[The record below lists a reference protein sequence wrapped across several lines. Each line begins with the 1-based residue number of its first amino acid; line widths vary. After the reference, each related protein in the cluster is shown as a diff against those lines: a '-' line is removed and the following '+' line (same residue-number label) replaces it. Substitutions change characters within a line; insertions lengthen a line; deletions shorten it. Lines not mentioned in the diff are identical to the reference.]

1 MAVFTCSSCQYEM
14 PTADSHI
21 GRNAKCPK
29 CDNHGR
35 ITPDPPEK
43 REANPPKTPIA
54 ASKVNIRT
62 TPESQN
68 SLRRTSNANR
78 SQIDQHLP
86 VWAALIIAMAFG
98 VLGLLTTGG
107 AVLFVFSLSSATGA
121 PQEAAAGAI
130 FSALFIAGY
139 IITRSIEKVVRS
151 IARR

>member
-29 CDNHGR
+29 CDKHGR

-43 REANPPKTPIA
+43 REANPPKTPIPE
-54 ASKVNIRT
+54 SKVNIRT

-78 SQIDQHLP
+78 SQIDQNLP

-98 VLGLLTTGG
+98 VLGLLTTAG